1 MIKDWQNDLLNAHT
15 KKHGAATHECSR
27 HYLKEEKMINK
38 NKLSE
43 KSKSGVVARLLPL
56 TQGAKAGGLK
66 DRS

>member
-38 NKLSE
+38 SKLSE
-43 KSKSGVVARLLPL
+43 KSKSGVVARL
-56 TQGAKAGGLK
+56 
-66 DRS
+66 